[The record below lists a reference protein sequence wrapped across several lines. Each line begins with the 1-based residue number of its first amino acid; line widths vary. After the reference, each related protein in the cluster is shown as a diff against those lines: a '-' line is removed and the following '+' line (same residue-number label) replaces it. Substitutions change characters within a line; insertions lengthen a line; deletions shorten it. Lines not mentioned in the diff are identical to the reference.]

1 VKHENYLWLY
11 CMTLPQPCE
20 SLNEL
25 TTDLKQNVD
34 QWEFRVCGFMIL
46 YGNFIMKSGMVKQ
59 FYIKMYVNVRE
70 NVSLIIF
77 LILWSRQQQ

>member
-1 VKHENYLWLY
+1 MNGKKEDKKYVKHENYLWLY

-34 QWEFRVCGFMIL
+34 Q
-46 YGNFIMKSGMVKQ
+46 
-59 FYIKMYVNVRE
+59 
-70 NVSLIIF
+70 
-77 LILWSRQQQ
+77 